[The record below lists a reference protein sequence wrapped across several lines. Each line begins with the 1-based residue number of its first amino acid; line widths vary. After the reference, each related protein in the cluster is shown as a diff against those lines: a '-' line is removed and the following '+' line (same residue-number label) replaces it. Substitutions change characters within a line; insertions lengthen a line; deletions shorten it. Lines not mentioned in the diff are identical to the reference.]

1 MDVPRHHHAGFLIL
15 LALVTIA
22 FCWILLPFYG
32 AVFWA
37 VILAIIFHPMHC
49 ALLLKLGGRR
59 NLAAILS
66 LLACIVFAIIPITI
80 VLSSLISEGA
90 RFVER
95 IQAREF
101 DLGAIITQLRAILPS
116 WAEAWVE
123 DIDVNALRERVGT
136 AAVQASQLVAGQA
149 VSIGQN
155 TARFV
160 VSTGIMLYVLFFLFR
175 DGVATGRIIRSSL
188 PLSDEHSGRLLEKFA
203 AVVRATVRGN
213 FIIAAIQGTIG
224 GVTFWLL
231 GIEGALLWGALMVVL
246 SLLPAVGA
254 ALVWAPAAAWLLLSG
269 DWFRGIVLIVIG
281 VGIIGLIDNLL
292 RPPLVGKDTRLPDY
306 VVLVSTLG
314 GLSIFGINGFIIGP
328 LIAALFIA
336 CWALFRDEQNR
347 GGPA

>member
-1 MDVPRHHHAGFLIL
+1 
-15 LALVTIA
+15 
-22 FCWILLPFYG
+22 
-32 AVFWA
+32 
-37 VILAIIFHPMHC
+37 
-49 ALLLKLGGRR
+49 
-59 NLAAILS
+59 
-66 LLACIVFAIIPITI
+66 
-80 VLSSLISEGA
+80 
-90 RFVER
+90 
-95 IQAREF
+95 
-101 DLGAIITQLRAILPS
+101 
-116 WAEAWVE
+116 
-123 DIDVNALRERVGT
+123 
-136 AAVQASQLVAGQA
+136 QASQLVAGQA

-213 FIIAAIQGTIG
+213 LIIAAIQGTIG

-292 RPPLVGKDTRLPDY
+292 RPPLVGKDT
-306 VVLVSTLG
+306 
-314 GLSIFGINGFIIGP
+314 
-328 LIAALFIA
+328 
-336 CWALFRDEQNR
+336 
-347 GGPA
+347 